1 MPRREENAKIM
12 VRTKG
17 LGRILDQVIGRALWR
32 EHVDHTANE
41 VQEQPKEVVVDDE
54 VADVEGFPGGLHD
67 TSVLTE
73 RPELKLSSHG
83 RNVQKFGKPVI
94 EIEGLVATT
103 RLSPLIACSL
113 GTSDQGLISTFV
125 EKWHKETC
133 SFHFLVGEVT
143 ITLDDVAFLLHL
155 PIIGAFHNFK
165 ALHIDE
171 AMLLLVE
178 LLEAIAAEDYHERKP
193 CAYHWKSGKALPVS
207 TYRKRLDRVTFDGV
221 CWMPYGCLQAIAKR
235 LVRLLNLRIVT
246 EGTKAYNVMEDCLRI
261 AKGVTAECNVYVR
274 SQRRQRIEDT

>member
-1 MPRREENAKIM
+1 M
-12 VRTKG
+12 
-17 LGRILDQVIGRALWR
+17 
-32 EHVDHTANE
+32 
-41 VQEQPKEVVVDDE
+41 
-54 VADVEGFPGGLHD
+54 
-67 TSVLTE
+67 
-73 RPELKLSSHG
+73 KLSSHG

-103 RLSPLIACSL
+103 RLSLLIACSL

-133 SFHFLVGEVT
+133 SFHLLVGEVT

-178 LLEAIAAEDYHERKP
+178 LLEVSADEVRAEIVQCHGEY
-193 CAYHWKSGKALPVS
+193 
-207 TYRKRLDRVTFDGV
+207 
-221 CWMPYGCLQAIAKR
+221 
-235 LVRLLNLRIVT
+235 VRLSWL
-246 EGTKAYNVMEDCLRI
+246 
-261 AKGVTAECNVYVR
+261 
-274 SQRRQRIEDT
+274 